1 MTLDPSNIDRA
12 RARGLS
18 ISLRAVSGLWHPLL
32 GIDPKLKSHVI
43 TTSDRCSAAAKNFVH
58 FSLELP
64 TARVDID
71 AAAHAWRSCYP
82 VLC

>member
-32 GIDPKLKSHVI
+32 GLNPKPRSQVM
-43 TTSDRCSAAAKNFVH
+43 TASDRCSAAAKNLVNL
-58 FSLELP
+58 SLG
-64 TARVDID
+64 
-71 AAAHAWRSCYP
+71 
-82 VLC
+82 